1 MGAIIQDM
9 DLCDLMCAAE
19 KECGNCRHW
28 QVRRPMVR
36 SCRNT
41 LSEYY
46 GDEPEEYDS
55 CEAWEEELDG

>member
-1 MGAIIQDM
+1 MGTIIQDM
-9 DLCDLMCAAE
+9 DLCDPMCAPD

-28 QVRRPMVR
+28 KVRRPGVR

-41 LSEYY
+41 MSDYY

-55 CEAWEEELDG
+55 CEAWEAEEDG